1 MPAAG
6 QVGFP
11 RRTTEPT
18 PYVTL
23 SPRAGNRQFNFLFPF
38 CRPCYCAASLFAKA
52 SDVKVR
58 WIKREGMTVRKYITV
73 AAGVIALTTLAP
85 AAAFAEPRGQEGA
98 EAVCTSDGYEPT
110 GHLLAKR
117 LEKDITEAL
126 KGRASVASVA
136 LYDRKTGISCT
147 YDENRQQDAAS
158 VIKTVILG
166 ALLFRDQAPLTGEDD
181 TLARKM
187 ITASDNASAT
197 ALWKKLSD
205 LTNPSAPN
213 PVKIQE
219 FLDAAG
225 MKNTVLDKEGFW
237 GLSQVTAADQLKLL
251 KLFTDNSA
259 TVLPQEARA
268 YALDL
273 MNHVQSDQRWGT
285 PAGAPSNA
293 VVHVKNGWLRRS
305 NNPDVDPYDRLDWK
319 VNSMG
324 AFTGDDYDYGLV
336 VLTENNR
343 VADGQPAESG
353 WTYGIGT
360 IEGVAHAVHH
370 DLYPEESSSRSL
382 RPSLQSL
389 VRQLKLQ
396 PQQPS

>member
-1 MPAAG
+1 MH
-6 QVGFP
+6 
-11 RRTTEPT
+11 
-18 PYVTL
+18 
-23 SPRAGNRQFNFLFPF
+23 
-38 CRPCYCAASLFAKA
+38 
-52 SDVKVR
+52 
-58 WIKREGMTVRKYITV
+58 KYIKV
-73 AAGVIALTTLAP
+73 AAGVIALVALAP
-85 AAAFAEPRGQEGA
+85 TAASAAPDSQEGA
-98 EAVCTSDGYEPT
+98 GVACTSEGYGPA

-117 LEKDITEAL
+117 LEKDIYEAL
-126 KGRASVASVA
+126 KARESVASVA
-136 LYDRKTGISCT
+136 LYDRKTGIACT

-166 ALLFRDQAPLTGEDD
+166 ALLFHSEGPLSSEDD
-181 TLARKM
+181 ALARKM

-197 ALWKKLSD
+197 TLWKKLSD

-213 PVKIQE
+213 PVKIQD
-219 FLDAAG
+219 FLDAVG
-225 MKNTVLDKEGFW
+225 MNNTVLDKEGFW

-251 KLFTDNSA
+251 KVFTDNGETGA
-259 TVLPQEARA
+259 PVLSQEARA

-273 MNHVQSDQRWGT
+273 MSHVQSDQRWGA
-285 PAGAPSNA
+285 PAGAPQNA

-319 VNSMG
+319 VNSMA

-343 VADGQPAESG
+343 VAEGQPAESG

-370 DLYPEESSSRSL
+370 DLYPAQSSFRSL
-382 RPSLQSL
+382 QPTPRSL
-389 VRQLKLQ
+389 VKQLKLQ
-396 PQQPS
+396 PQQPK